1 MICGIQFWDFR
12 INVKSSDIYKR
23 PVSIEF
29 QNPNLALQI
38 GNAEQQA
45 ISNIDSLMVLDLQIW
60 VLRKNKSS
68 MSRERR

>member
-38 GNAEQQA
+38 GNSKQQ
-45 ISNIDSLMVLDLQIW
+45 IVVSNIDI
-60 VLRKNKSS
+60 
-68 MSRERR
+68 

>member
-29 QNPNLALQI
+29 QNPNLSLQI
-38 GNAEQQA
+38 GNSKQQ
-45 ISNIDSLMVLDLQIW
+45 IVVSNIDI
-60 VLRKNKSS
+60 
-68 MSRERR
+68 

>member
-1 MICGIQFWDFR
+1 M
-12 INVKSSDIYKR
+12 R
-23 PVSIEF
+23 PISIIEF